1 MTNLEDKAKKLAD
14 ALSKVS
20 SALVAFSGGTDSTLL
35 LKMCITNVQGRVVAT
50 TAISPLHGEA
60 GHAIGIAQQM
70 GAELVCLNVPV
81 MENPAF
87 RMNPPNRCYICKH
100 SIFQGMLDL
109 AKREGLETVMEGSI
123 VDDLSE
129 FRPGRRALAELG
141 IISPLIEA
149 GFTKGDVRKLSSKMG
164 LDTAQRPSGTCLATR
179 FPYGFKLTEEWLAR
193 VERAEEFVRGFVD
206 GQVRVRA
213 RDYLASIEVG
223 KPWIATLMEPETM
236 RKISDGLTGMG
247 FVNVVVDPEGYR
259 SGTMD
264 EDLSKEE
271 QNAALSGGG
280 DP

>member
-14 ALSKVS
+14 ALSEVS

-35 LKMCITNVQGRVVAT
+35 LKMCITNVQGRVVAA

-60 GHAIGIAQQM
+60 GHAIGIAQKM

-109 AKREGLETVMEGSI
+109 AKTEGLETVMEGSI
-123 VDDLSE
+123 VDDLNE
-129 FRPGRRALAELG
+129 FRPGRRALADLEIL
-141 IISPLIEA
+141 SPLIEA
-149 GFTKGDVRKLSSKMG
+149 GLTKADVRELSSIKG
-164 LDTAQRPSGTCLATR
+164 LATANRPSGTCLATR
-179 FPYGFKLTEEWLAR
+179 FPYGAELTAEWLTR
-193 VERAEEFVRGFVD
+193 VGDAEEVIRGFVD

-213 RDYLASIEVG
+213 RGCDASIEVG
-223 KPWIATLMEPETM
+223 KPQVAALMESGTM
-236 RKISDGLTGMG
+236 RKIRDSFTELG
-247 FVNVVVDPEGYR
+247 FMNVVVDPEGYR
-259 SGTMD
+259 SGSMD

-271 QNAALSGGG
+271 RNAALGGG
-280 DP
+280 ESS